1 MAKDALLDLDHDHAE
16 FGELLAA
23 LRENLGGDRADIATV
38 RDIASE
44 LRDVFIDH
52 FGEEEEVLFPALIA
66 MFPNEE
72 TRINALIRSHDV
84 LCGATVRLA
93 NMNTRDTLKSGDA
106 PLSANSDLLGH
117 ARTLL
122 TRLEEAY
129 AEHAVSE
136 RTLLRELAEKMTP
149 AQRASL

>member
-1 MAKDALLDLDHDHAE
+1 MAKDALLELDHDHAE
-16 FGELLAA
+16 FGELLSA
-23 LRENLGGDRADIATV
+23 LRDNLTSDHADIATV

-52 FGEEEEVLFPALIA
+52 FGEEEEVLFPRLVA

-93 NMNTRDTLKSGDA
+93 NMNMRETLKSGEA
-106 PLSANSDLLGH
+106 PPSSDLLGH

-122 TRLEEAY
+122 TRLEDAY
-129 AEHAVSE
+129 AEHAQSE
-136 RTLLRELAEKMTP
+136 RALLRELAGKMTP
-149 AQRASL
+149 TQRASL